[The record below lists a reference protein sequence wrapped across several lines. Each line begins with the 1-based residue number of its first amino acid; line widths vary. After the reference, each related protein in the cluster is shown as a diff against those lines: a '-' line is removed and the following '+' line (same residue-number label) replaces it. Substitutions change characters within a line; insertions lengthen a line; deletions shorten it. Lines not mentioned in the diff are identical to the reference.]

1 MTGEDEREKRESVLF
16 LCIYNSVR
24 SQMAEALMRHLYGDR
39 FEIFSAGI
47 APSGIHPYARR
58 VLDED
63 GIDTSM
69 LRSKSVAE
77 FRGRTF
83 DYVVVLCSDM
93 DGSCLDPPEA
103 TRVIAHPFRPPPEIG
118 DDEGIMEGF
127 RELREEILSFLKETF
142 G

>member
-1 MTGEDEREKRESVLF
+1 MAGEDERERVLF
-16 LCIYNSVR
+16 LCTYNSVR

-39 FEIFSAGI
+39 FEVFSAGI

-58 VLDED
+58 VLEED
-63 GIDTSM
+63 GIDTSK
-69 LRSKSVAE
+69 LRSKSVRE
-77 FRGRTF
+77 FRGRAF
-83 DYVVVLCSDM
+83 DYVVTLCSDM

-103 TRVIAHPFRPPPEIG
+103 ARVIAHPFMPPPEIG

-127 RELREEILSFLKETF
+127 RKLREEIRSFLEEAF

>member
-1 MTGEDEREKRESVLF
+1 MAKEDERQEKETVLF
-16 LCIYNSVR
+16 LCTYNSVR

-63 GIDTSM
+63 GIDTSE
-69 LRSKSVAE
+69 LRSKSVRE

-83 DYVVVLCSDM
+83 D
-93 DGSCLDPPEA
+93 
-103 TRVIAHPFRPPPEIG
+103 
-118 DDEGIMEGF
+118 
-127 RELREEILSFLKETF
+127 
-142 G
+142 